1 MGRGGMAR
9 TLALTQTL
17 VILLS
22 IMALTIHPVS
32 ADNHENWITID
43 EIVEWSADQNVSEN
57 VLITSNGELTISSKI
72 TFNSVST
79 IQIDEGGKLIL
90 TDGAE
95 IVSEK
100 RATSLKT
107 MGLTDEDNR
116 SKIIVPTGS
125 YPNEMKI
132 IIVAEEGAL
141 LNGSHIYVEQM
152 EAIEMSGEI
161 FEIMIPEGEQD
172 TQLGFTGYGD
182 FPIINSII
190 LEIDGVNVENYKANE
205 LPYDNM
211 ILHGENGVT
220 INSAGTI
227 EITDNSMIKG
237 IDIYSSGDMSI
248 LGGLIKDSCPIIL
261 TSNQASITIQNS
273 EISGS
278 QEDHYVE
285 LQPYSTMTWGVSEE
299 SNDVAIKGDL
309 IDRWERIIQGQS
321 LVFDAVGVSFSITG
335 ESPSGDLSMSNFT
348 GEDGISYIN
357 GGRARVIEIGW
368 ANGLITKENAIIE
381 ILEYRTAWNVQGS
394 GIENYG
400 PSSTILTWEKEI
412 DMTANKPFVEW
423 VSLATSDNETTI
435 PTGIAHQITAVLANR
450 GTEGANIFFDCDV
463 TETGLAADI
472 GGYQEVKID
481 PGEEVVHYFGW
492 RNNDQ
497 GTFGLTCTILTPTQL
512 VDFEN
517 SEAFGGGELA
527 TSSVTWEETEEE
539 SFNMLPIFIV
549 IFIIVI
555 AGGVYFVQHLSNDA
569 EETAEILEDYKKEID
584 EEDSDI

>member
-172 TQLGFTGYGD
+172 TQLGFTGYGN

-237 IDIYSSGDMSI
+237 IDIYSSGDMII

-309 IDRWERIIQGQS
+309 IDRWERIIQGQA

-472 GGYQEVKID
+472 GGYQEVMID